1 MGGMRKEI
9 LRMENITLE
18 ENGEAYLDNLSF
30 YVLRGE
36 IMGLIVADLKG
47 SRQLIDLVCIN
58 RPIQFG
64 RVYFEGELV
73 NQYAYSDL
81 SENRV
86 YVIEERGRLIDS
98 LSVSDN
104 LFVMRRGFKKY
115 IINNKVLEGQVN
127 RLMTEMG
134 LSIDPH
140 KRISALS
147 AFERCTVELVKAKL
161 MGCRLVVLDRISN
174 FLSQK
179 ELWHFQE
186 AIREFGAQG
195 ISFLYIGNHH
205 QEVFQVADR
214 AAVFHQG
221 IIWKVFEKEEM
232 TDNALDPYAISFDL
246 SGSQIRM
253 PEKAAVLEFDRVRLE
268 EGQPLSFS
276 LHRGECLM
284 ILDQDNR
291 TWESIAQVM
300 AGNAGIVGGRI
311 LVEKKPFVVAE
322 PTDFLSAGVA
332 VIPDDPV
339 ERFLFREMSY
349 MENLTFLLDR
359 KVKYGNLK
367 SSYFKS
373 VRREYHPKVGPCIDS
388 MNIGTLS
395 VRELYGLAYYRIHLL
410 HPKVAVCVQ
419 PLAKGDMYCRRYVLD
434 LIQELKNSGISVL
447 ILTSNIADNMDVSD
461 RMIVLQNGAIA
472 AEYEKEEFGKAGWHT
487 RPYGNAD
494 CM

>member
-1 MGGMRKEI
+1 MAGMQKEI

-18 ENGEAYLDNLSF
+18 ENGEAYLNNLSF
-30 YVLRGE
+30 YVLQGE

-47 SRQLIDLVCIN
+47 SSQLIDLICTN

-73 NQYAYSDL
+73 NRYAYSDL

-86 YVIEERGRLIDS
+86 YVVEERGRLIDS
-98 LSVSDN
+98 LTVADN

-115 IINNKVLEGQVN
+115 IINNKVLDSQVN
-127 RLMTEMG
+127 RLMAEMG
-134 LSIDPH
+134 LSIDPQ
-140 KRISALS
+140 KRVSALS
-147 AFERCTVELVKAKL
+147 AFERCIVELLKAKL

-186 AIREFGAQG
+186 VIREFGAQG
-195 ISFLYIGNHH
+195 LSFLYIGNHH
-205 QEVFQVADR
+205 QEVFRVADR
-214 AAVFHQG
+214 AAVFNQG

-232 TDNALDPYAISFDL
+232 KDDALDPYAISFDL
-246 SGSQIRM
+246 SGSQTRM
-253 PEKAAVLEFDRVRLE
+253 PEKAAVLEFDRMRLE
-268 EGQPLSFS
+268 EGEPLSFS
-276 LHRGECLM
+276 LHRGECLTV
-284 ILDQDNR
+284 LDQDNR
-291 TWESIAQVM
+291 TWEAIARVM
-300 AGNAGIVGGRI
+300 AGEAAIAGGRI
-311 LVEKKPFVVAE
+311 LLEKKAYVAVE
-322 PTDFLSAGVA
+322 PVDFLSAGIA

-359 KVKYGNLK
+359 KVKYGNIK
-367 SSYFKS
+367 SSYLRS
-373 VRREYHPKVGPCIDS
+373 VRREYKPKVGACIDA
-388 MNIGTLS
+388 MNIGSLS

-461 RMIVLQNGAIA
+461 RMLVLQNGVIA
-472 AEYEKEEFGKAGWHT
+472 AEYEKEEFGKVGWYT
-487 RPYGNAD
+487 KAYGS
-494 CM
+494 

>member
-1 MGGMRKEI
+1 MAGKRKEI

-30 YVLRGE
+30 YVLQGE

-47 SRQLIDLVCIN
+47 SRQLIDLICTN
-58 RPIQFG
+58 SPIRFG

-73 NQYAYSDL
+73 NQYAHSDM

-98 LSVSDN
+98 LTVADN

-115 IINNKVLEGQVN
+115 IINNKVLDGQVN
-127 RLMTEMG
+127 RLMDEMG
-134 LSIDPH
+134 LAIDSQ
-140 KRISALS
+140 KRVSALS
-147 AFERCTVELVKAKL
+147 AFERCSVELLKAKL
-161 MGCRLVVLDRISN
+161 MGCRLVVLDRVSN

-179 ELWHFQE
+179 ELWQFQE

-195 ISFLYIGNHH
+195 ISFLYLGNHH
-205 QEVFQVADR
+205 QEVFRVADR
-214 AAVFHQG
+214 AAVFNQG

-232 TDNALDPYAISFDL
+232 KDDALDPYAISFDL

-253 PEKAAVLEFDRVRLE
+253 PEKEAVLEFDRVRLE
-268 EGQPLSFS
+268 DGKPLSFS

-284 ILDQDNR
+284 VLDQDNR
-291 TWESIAQVM
+291 TWEAIARVM
-300 AGNAGIVGGRI
+300 AGEAAIAGGRI
-311 LVEKKPFVVAE
+311 LLEKKPFVVVE
-322 PTDFLSAGVA
+322 PEDFLSAGIA

-349 MENLTFLLDR
+349 MENLAFLLDR
-359 KVKYGNLK
+359 KVKYGNIK
-367 SSYFKS
+367 SSYLKS
-373 VRREYHPKVGPCIDS
+373 VRREYQPRVGACIDA
-388 MNIGTLS
+388 MNIDALS
-395 VRELYGLAYYRIHLL
+395 VRERYGLAYYRVHLL

-472 AEYEKEEFGKAGWHT
+472 AEYEKEEFRKVGWYT
-487 RPYGNAD
+487 RTYES
-494 CM
+494 

>member
-1 MGGMRKEI
+1 MRDEI

-18 ENGEAYLDNLSF
+18 ENGETYLNNLSF
-30 YVLRGE
+30 YVLQGE

-47 SRQLIDLVCIN
+47 SRQLIDLICTN

-73 NQYAYSDL
+73 NQYAYSNL

-86 YVIEERGRLIDS
+86 YVIEERGRLIDN
-98 LSVSDN
+98 LTVSDN

-115 IINNKVLEGQVN
+115 LIDSKVLDSQVN
-127 RLMTEMG
+127 RLMKEMG
-134 LSIDPH
+134 LSLDPQ
-140 KRISALS
+140 RRGSALD
-147 AFERCTVELVKAKL
+147 AFERCIVELLKAKL

-179 ELWHFQE
+179 ELWKFQE
-186 AIREFGAQG
+186 VIRECAAQG

-205 QEVFQVADR
+205 QEVFRVADR
-214 AAVFHQG
+214 AAVFNQG

-232 TDNALDPYAISFDL
+232 RDDALDPYAISFDL
-246 SGSQIRM
+246 SGSQIRK
-253 PEKAAVLEFDRVRLE
+253 PEQAAVLEFDRVRLE
-268 EGQPLSFS
+268 DGCPLSFS

-291 TWESIAQVM
+291 TWESIARVM
-300 AGNAGIVGGRI
+300 AGEAAIAGGRI
-311 LVEKKPFVVAE
+311 LLEKKAYVTVE
-322 PTDFLSAGVA
+322 PTDFLAAGIA
-332 VIPDDPV
+332 IIPDDPT

-359 KVKYGNLK
+359 KVKHGTIK
-367 SSYFKS
+367 SSYLKS
-373 VRREYHPKVGPCIDS
+373 VHREYQPKVGSCIDA
-388 MNIGTLS
+388 MHIHALS
-395 VRELYGLAYYRIHLL
+395 IRERYGLAYYRIHLL

-447 ILTSNIADNMDVSD
+447 ILTSNISDNMDVSD
-461 RMIVLQNGAIA
+461 RMIVVRNGGIA
-472 AEYEKEEFGKAGWHT
+472 AEYEREEFEKVGWYT
-487 RPYGNAD
+487 RTCGS
-494 CM
+494 

>member
-1 MGGMRKEI
+1 MAGMQKEI

-18 ENGEAYLDNLSF
+18 ENGEAYLNNLSF
-30 YVLRGE
+30 YILQGE

-47 SRQLIDLVCIN
+47 SRQLVDLICTN

-73 NQYAYSDL
+73 NRYAYSDL

-98 LSVSDN
+98 LTVADN

-115 IINNKVLEGQVN
+115 IINNKVLDSQVN
-127 RLMTEMG
+127 RLMAEMG
-134 LSIDPH
+134 LSIDPQ
-140 KRISALS
+140 KRVSALS
-147 AFERCTVELVKAKL
+147 AFERCIVELMKAKL

-195 ISFLYIGNHH
+195 LSFLYIGNHH
-205 QEVFQVADR
+205 QEVFRVADR
-214 AAVFHQG
+214 AAVFNQG

-232 TDNALDPYAISFDL
+232 KDDALDPYAISFDL
-246 SGSQIRM
+246 SGSQTRM

-268 EGQPLSFS
+268 EGEPLSFS
-276 LHRGECLM
+276 LHRGECLTV
-284 ILDQDNR
+284 LDQDNR
-291 TWESIAQVM
+291 TWEAIARVM
-300 AGNAGIVGGRI
+300 AGEAAIAGGRI
-311 LVEKKPFVVAE
+311 LLEKKAYVAVE
-322 PTDFLSAGVA
+322 PVDFLSAGIA

-359 KVKYGNLK
+359 KVKYGNIK
-367 SSYFKS
+367 SSYLRS
-373 VRREYHPKVGPCIDS
+373 VRREYKPKVGACIDA
-388 MNIGTLS
+388 MNIGNLS

-461 RMIVLQNGAIA
+461 RMLVLQNGAIA
-472 AEYEKEEFGKAGWHT
+472 AEYEKAEFEKVGWYT
-487 RPYGNAD
+487 RGYGS
-494 CM
+494 

>member
-1 MGGMRKEI
+1 MRNEI

-18 ENGEAYLDNLSF
+18 ENGETYLDNLSF
-30 YVLRGE
+30 YILQGE

-47 SRQLIDLVCIN
+47 SRQLIDLIGSN
-58 RPIQFG
+58 RSIQFG

-73 NQYAYSDL
+73 NQYAHSSL

-98 LSVSDN
+98 LTVSDN

-115 IINNKVLEGQVN
+115 IINNKVLDSQVN

-134 LSIDPH
+134 LSIDPQ
-140 KRISALS
+140 RRVSALS
-147 AFERCTVELVKAKL
+147 AFERCIVELLKAKL
-161 MGCRLVVLDRISN
+161 MGCRLIVLDRVSN

-179 ELWHFQE
+179 ELWQFQKV
-186 AIREFGAQG
+186 IREFREQG

-205 QEVFQVADR
+205 QEVFRVADR
-214 AAVFHQG
+214 AAVFNQG
-221 IIWKVFEKEEM
+221 IIWKVFEREEM
-232 TDNALDPYAISFDL
+232 GDDALDPYAISFDL
-246 SGSQIRM
+246 SGSQTRM
-253 PEKAAVLEFDRVRLE
+253 PEEAAILEFDRVRLE
-268 EGQPLSFS
+268 EGSPLSFS
-276 LHRGECLM
+276 LRRGECLT

-291 TWESIAQVM
+291 TWESIARVL
-300 AGNAGIVGGRI
+300 AGEAGIAGGRI
-311 LVEKKPFVVAE
+311 LLEKKAYVVVE
-322 PTDFLSAGVA
+322 PTDFLSVGIA

-339 ERFLFREMSY
+339 ERFLFRELTY

-359 KVKYGNLK
+359 KVPYGNLK
-367 SSYFKS
+367 SSYLKS
-373 VRREYHPKVGPCIDS
+373 VRREYQPRVGACIDA

-395 VRELYGLAYYRIHLL
+395 VRERYGLAYYRIHLL

-434 LIQELKNSGISVL
+434 LIQELQNSGISVL

-472 AEYEKEEFGKAGWHT
+472 AEYEKEEFHKIGWYSGT
-487 RPYGNAD
+487 FAK
-494 CM
+494 

>member
-1 MGGMRKEI
+1 MAGMQKEI

-18 ENGEAYLDNLSF
+18 ENGEAYLNNLSF
-30 YVLRGE
+30 YVLQGE

-47 SRQLIDLVCIN
+47 SSQLIDLICTN

-73 NQYAYSDL
+73 NRYAYSDL

-86 YVIEERGRLIDS
+86 YVVEERGRLIDS
-98 LSVSDN
+98 LTVADN

-115 IINNKVLEGQVN
+115 IINNKVLDSQVN
-127 RLMTEMG
+127 RLMAEMG
-134 LSIDPH
+134 LSIDPQ
-140 KRISALS
+140 KRVSALS
-147 AFERCTVELVKAKL
+147 AFERCIVELLKAKL

-186 AIREFGAQG
+186 VIREFGAQG
-195 ISFLYIGNHH
+195 LSFLYIGNHH
-205 QEVFQVADR
+205 QEVFRVADR
-214 AAVFHQG
+214 AAVFNQG

-232 TDNALDPYAISFDL
+232 KDDALDPYAISFDL
-246 SGSQIRM
+246 SGSQTRM

-268 EGQPLSFS
+268 EGEPLSFS
-276 LHRGECLM
+276 LHRGECLTV
-284 ILDQDNR
+284 LDQDNR
-291 TWESIAQVM
+291 TWEAIARVM
-300 AGNAGIVGGRI
+300 AGEAAIAGGRI
-311 LVEKKPFVVAE
+311 LLEKKAYVAVE
-322 PTDFLSAGVA
+322 PVDFLSAGIA

-359 KVKYGNLK
+359 KVKYGNIK
-367 SSYFKS
+367 SSYLRS
-373 VRREYHPKVGPCIDS
+373 VRREYKPKVGACIDA
-388 MNIGTLS
+388 MNIGSLS

-461 RMIVLQNGAIA
+461 RMLVLQNGVIA
-472 AEYEKEEFGKAGWHT
+472 AEYEKEEFGKVGWYT
-487 RPYGNAD
+487 KAYGS
-494 CM
+494 

>member
-1 MGGMRKEI
+1 MVGMQKEI

-18 ENGEAYLDNLSF
+18 ENGEAYLNNLSF
-30 YVLRGE
+30 YVLQGE

-47 SRQLIDLVCIN
+47 SSQLIDLICTN

-73 NQYAYSDL
+73 NRYAYSDL

-98 LSVSDN
+98 LTVADN

-115 IINNKVLEGQVN
+115 IINNKVLDSQVN
-127 RLMTEMG
+127 RLMAEMG
-134 LSIDPH
+134 LSIDPQ
-140 KRISALS
+140 KRVSALS
-147 AFERCTVELVKAKL
+147 AFERCIVELLKAKL

-186 AIREFGAQG
+186 VIREFGAQG
-195 ISFLYIGNHH
+195 LSFLYIGNHH
-205 QEVFQVADR
+205 QEVFRVADR
-214 AAVFHQG
+214 AVVFNQG

-232 TDNALDPYAISFDL
+232 KDDALAPYAISFDL
-246 SGSQIRM
+246 SGSQTRM

-268 EGQPLSFS
+268 EGEPLSFS
-276 LHRGECLM
+276 LHRGECLTV
-284 ILDQDNR
+284 LDQDNR
-291 TWESIAQVM
+291 TWEAIARVM
-300 AGNAGIVGGRI
+300 AGEAAIAGGRI
-311 LVEKKPFVVAE
+311 LLEKKAYVAVE
-322 PTDFLSAGVA
+322 PVDFLSAGIA

-359 KVKYGNLK
+359 KVKYGNIK
-367 SSYFKS
+367 SSYLRS
-373 VRREYHPKVGPCIDS
+373 VRREYKPKVGDCIDA
-388 MNIGTLS
+388 MNIGNLS

-461 RMIVLQNGAIA
+461 RMLVLQNGVIA
-472 AEYEKEEFGKAGWHT
+472 AEYEKEEFGKVGWYT
-487 RPYGNAD
+487 KAYGS
-494 CM
+494 